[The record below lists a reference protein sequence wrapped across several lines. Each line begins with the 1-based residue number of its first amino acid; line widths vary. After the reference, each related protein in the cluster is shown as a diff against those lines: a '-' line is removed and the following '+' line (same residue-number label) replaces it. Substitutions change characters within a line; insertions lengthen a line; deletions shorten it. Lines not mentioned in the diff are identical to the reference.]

1 MDSSKIRTF
10 LFRHFT
16 EAEVDKIKNTTFK
29 DVIMAVT
36 EINSNQLQDDVFFVT
51 NGEKSYVI

>member
-16 EAEVDKIKNTTFK
+16 EAEVDKIKKTTFK

-36 EINSNQLQDDVFFVT
+36 EIESNQLQDDVFFVT
-51 NGEKSYVI
+51 NGEK